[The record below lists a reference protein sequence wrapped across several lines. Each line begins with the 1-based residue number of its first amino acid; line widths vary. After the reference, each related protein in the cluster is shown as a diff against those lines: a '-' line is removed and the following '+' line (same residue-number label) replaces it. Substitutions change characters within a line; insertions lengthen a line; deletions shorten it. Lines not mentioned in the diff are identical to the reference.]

1 MPQSTDPLAGS
12 VWLRPPR
19 SRPGQPTLSREQIVR
34 AALELLD
41 AEGTEGLS
49 MRRLAAKLG
58 SGATSLYWYVANK
71 DELLDLVLDEV
82 MAEVRPS
89 GPVEGDWRDE
99 ARALVH
105 ALRDTILR
113 HPWLSTVLG
122 MRPAIGP
129 KAAEV
134 SERVI
139 AFLTRAGF
147 EGLELAYANSTLMS
161 HAIGAAS
168 MQAAWHTTVRRSGM
182 SDAEVQQSLEAHG
195 ETMAADRPHYGKWWN
210 TIQLPEVDRMQQD
223 AYDFGVE
230 RMLDGLSAWLER
242 RPPEP
247 ETV

>member
-1 MPQSTDPLAGS
+1 MPHSTDPLAGS
-12 VWLRPPR
+12 VWLRPAR
-19 SRPGQPTLSREQIVR
+19 SRPGQPALSRDQIVR

-58 SGATSLYWYVANK
+58 SGATSIYWYVANK

-82 MAEVRPS
+82 MGEVRPS
-89 GPVEGDWRDE
+89 APAGGDWRDE

-105 ALRDTILR
+105 ELRDTILR

-129 KAAEV
+129 KAAAM

-139 AFLTRAGF
+139 GFLTRAGF
-147 EGLELAYANSTLMS
+147 EGLELAYANSMLMS
-161 HAIGAAS
+161 HAVGAAS
-168 MQAAWHTTVRRSGM
+168 MQAAWHITVRRSGM
-182 SDAEVQQSLEAHG
+182 SDAEVRQSLETHG
-195 ETMAADRPHYGKWWN
+195 KSMTADRPHYERWWN
-210 TIQLPEVDRMQQD
+210 SIELPEVDRMQQD
-223 AYDFGVE
+223 AYDFGVD

-242 RPPEP
+242 RPAKP

>member
-12 VWLRPPR
+12 IWLRPAR
-19 SRPGQPTLSREQIVR
+19 SRPGQPTLSRDQIVR

-58 SGATSLYWYVANK
+58 SGATSIYWYVANK
-71 DELLDLVLDEV
+71 DELLDLVLDEA
-82 MAEVRPS
+82 MGEVRPS
-89 GPVEGDWRDE
+89 GPPGTDWRDE
-99 ARALVH
+99 ARAVVH
-105 ALRDTILR
+105 AMRDMILR

-122 MRPAIGP
+122 LRPAIGP
-129 KAAEV
+129 KAAQV

-139 AFLTRAGF
+139 AALTRAGF
-147 EGLELAYANSTLMS
+147 EGLELAYANSMLMS

-168 MQAAWHTTVRRSGM
+168 MQAAWSTTVRRSGM

-195 ETMAADRPHYGKWWN
+195 DTMAAERPHYGKWWDSV
-210 TIQLPEVDRMQQD
+210 QLPEVDRMQQD

-230 RMLDGLSAWLER
+230 RLLDGLSAWLES
-242 RPPEP
+242 RPPRP

>member
-1 MPQSTDPLAGS
+1 MPHSPDPLATS
-12 VWLRPPR
+12 VWLRPAR
-19 SRPGQPTLSREQIVR
+19 SRTGQPTLSRDQIVR

-82 MAEVRPS
+82 MGEVPLS
-89 GPVEGDWRDE
+89 APAGGDWRDE
-99 ARALVH
+99 ARAVVH
-105 ALRDTILR
+105 GLRDTILR

-129 KAAEV
+129 KAGEL

-139 AFLTRAGF
+139 ALLTRAGF
-147 EGLELAYANSTLMS
+147 EGLELAYANSVLMS
-161 HAIGAAS
+161 HAVGAAS
-168 MQAAWHTTVRRSGM
+168 MQAAWHVTVRRSGA
-182 SDAEVQQSLEAHG
+182 SDAEMQRSLETHVDAL
-195 ETMAADRPHYGKWWN
+195 AADRPNYAKWWN
-210 TIQLPEVDRMQQD
+210 SVRLPEVDEMQQN

-230 RMLDGLSAWLER
+230 RMLDGLTVWLER
-242 RPPEP
+242 RPAGRG
-247 ETV
+247 TV

>member
-1 MPQSTDPLAGS
+1 MPHSTDPLASS
-12 VWLRPPR
+12 VWLRPAR
-19 SRPGQPTLSREQIVR
+19 SRPGQPTLSRDQIVR
-34 AALELLD
+34 SALELLD

-82 MAEVRPS
+82 MGEVPPTAPT
-89 GPVEGDWRDE
+89 GGDWRDE
-99 ARALVH
+99 ARAVVH

-113 HPWLSTVLG
+113 HPWLSSVLG

-129 KAAEV
+129 NAAEL

-139 AFLTRAGF
+139 ALLTRAGF
-147 EGLELAYANSTLMS
+147 EGLELAYANSALMS
-161 HAIGAAS
+161 HAVGAAT

-182 SDAEVQQSLEAHG
+182 STAEVQQSLETHG
-195 ETMAADRPHYGKWWN
+195 KAMTTGRPHYEQWWN
-210 TIQLPEVDRMQQD
+210 SVQLPEMDAMQQD
-223 AYDFGVE
+223 SYDFGVE

-242 RPPEP
+242 RPTGAG
-247 ETV
+247 TV